1 MDPDDIWHHKAFY
14 LVFLF
19 FKIHKYID
27 LVAGRLKFFEASEKY
42 HPLDY
47 KFYKT
52 RVVNLSEEYQ
62 SIQQS
67 VSSSFFRF
75 SKIKG
80 KKFDEKV
87 FSGED
92 TIFVNNLLLNKPIF
106 GLIREALYFYRR
118 RADSSST
125 VQTQKF
131 NINFYFKTI
140 EQVEKYLINKSL
152 SLHNKILPFIQFFV
166 GYDILF
172 RTKSKAFL
180 QLDNYNLYAYYLL
193 LEEMLKIIEDK
204 YILEQ
209 KNLPN
214 IYKMFAL
221 SKKYNKDLRNDIIIY
236 NDSFCYLNY
245 TMIDI
250 KQNNIIS
257 WRIIDIKNNIL
268 FLEGRDNFWIQKEN
282 YYYYC
287 RLDNNTFYPKYYD
300 YPNYDLITIYGI
312 IKKGRIVYFEIPLN
326 QQNNSQIISFHISY
340 NNFNREISTS
350 LGWFSHLP
358 SISNGYYTSDNYI
371 LKYVENRFVIYD
383 YNKNLVTYFEKLYC
397 RELQKL
403 KKSFLI
409 KLRKRAIK
417 SKNIKKNKNKSEI
430 WLVNDRRDQAGDNG
444 EYFFRYLIKKQPKH
458 ISIYFAIEKNCS
470 DYNRLKN
477 LGNILDL
484 NSQKYLNIFLI
495 ADKIISSIS
504 NSWVINPFKEDYAYM
519 KDLMKFDNIFLQHGI
534 IKDDL
539 SNYLN
544 RYIKKYDIF
553 VTSSKKEYRSI
564 LSHEYG
570 YKKDNVILTGLP
582 RYDNLEK
589 LKININIKKQII
601 IIPTWRV
608 NIKGTIDLITYKSIH
623 SETFMSTNYFQF
635 YNKMINDQKLLSH
648 MEKYNYKG
656 IFCLHPCFSA
666 QWVDFQ
672 KNNYFSVEEKCNYQ
686 EFLLESSLLITD
698 YSSIFFDF
706 GYLRKPVI
714 YSHFDYEEYRKDH
727 YREGYFNYKSDGFG
741 PVCYDINCTINEII
755 YEIKNNCFLR
765 VKYLKRIKKFFSF
778 FDENNCERVF
788 NEIIKKKKNIKYI
801 NKYIIIIILINIFKI
816 LYMINNNYYYYK

>member
-1 MDPDDIWHHKAFY
+1 
-14 LVFLF
+14 
-19 FKIHKYID
+19 
-27 LVAGRLKFFEASEKY
+27 
-42 HPLDY
+42 
-47 KFYKT
+47 
-52 RVVNLSEEYQ
+52 
-62 SIQQS
+62 
-67 VSSSFFRF
+67 
-75 SKIKG
+75 
-80 KKFDEKV
+80 
-87 FSGED
+87 
-92 TIFVNNLLLNKPIF
+92 
-106 GLIREALYFYRR
+106 
-118 RADSSST
+118 
-125 VQTQKF
+125 
-131 NINFYFKTI
+131 
-140 EQVEKYLINKSL
+140 
-152 SLHNKILPFIQFFV
+152 
-166 GYDILF
+166 
-172 RTKSKAFL
+172 
-180 QLDNYNLYAYYLL
+180 
-193 LEEMLKIIEDK
+193 
-204 YILEQ
+204 
-209 KNLPN
+209 
-214 IYKMFAL
+214 
-221 SKKYNKDLRNDIIIY
+221 
-236 NDSFCYLNY
+236 
-245 TMIDI
+245 MIDI

-539 SNYLN
+539 SNY
-544 RYIKKYDIF
+544 I
-553 VTSSKKEYRSI
+553 
-564 LSHEYG
+564 
-570 YKKDNVILTGLP
+570 
-582 RYDNLEK
+582 
-589 LKININIKKQII
+589 
-601 IIPTWRV
+601 
-608 NIKGTIDLITYKSIH
+608 
-623 SETFMSTNYFQF
+623 
-635 YNKMINDQKLLSH
+635 
-648 MEKYNYKG
+648 
-656 IFCLHPCFSA
+656 
-666 QWVDFQ
+666 
-672 KNNYFSVEEKCNYQ
+672 
-686 EFLLESSLLITD
+686 
-698 YSSIFFDF
+698 
-706 GYLRKPVI
+706 
-714 YSHFDYEEYRKDH
+714 
-727 YREGYFNYKSDGFG
+727 
-741 PVCYDINCTINEII
+741 
-755 YEIKNNCFLR
+755 CFL
-765 VKYLKRIKKFFSF
+765 
-778 FDENNCERVF
+778 
-788 NEIIKKKKNIKYI
+788 
-801 NKYIIIIILINIFKI
+801 IILF
-816 LYMINNNYYYYK
+816 